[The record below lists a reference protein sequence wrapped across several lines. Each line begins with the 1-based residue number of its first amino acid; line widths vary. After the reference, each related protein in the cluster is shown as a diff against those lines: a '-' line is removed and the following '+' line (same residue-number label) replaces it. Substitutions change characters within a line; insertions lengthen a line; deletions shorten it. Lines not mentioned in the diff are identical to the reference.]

1 MIRNLS
7 KKTFIQKIFDKKAAK
22 TQLLTIAMY
31 FIGIDNAIT
40 KKFNISAT
48 CYLYKYTQKT
58 RSFVTRYDIT
68 ALLSIFQP
76 PGNLYT
82 CSYSKMIFY
91 FVNCIK

>member
-7 KKTFIQKIFDKKAAK
+7 KKTFNQKIFDKKPAK
-22 TQLLTIAMY
+22 NELFAIIIY

-40 KKFNISAT
+40 KKFNISVT
-48 CYLYKYTQKT
+48 CYLYKNSQKQENSSPDMT
-58 RSFVTRYDIT
+58 LRHQYQF
-68 ALLSIFQP
+68 FQQ

-91 FVNCIK
+91 FINRVK